1 MTMRKSANIHSGIYY
16 CNKQILKFQRNDEM
30 LSSEDLSLLFDGV
43 LNLMKR
49 SIEKEVEKKY
59 LAKIFQ
65 LEKEIDKLKSCK

>member
-1 MTMRKSANIHSGIYY
+1 
-16 CNKQILKFQRNDEM
+16 M
-30 LSSEDLSLLFDGV
+30 LSSDDLSLLFDGV

>member
-1 MTMRKSANIHSGIYY
+1 MKKSAKNHSGIYF
-16 CNKQILKFQRNDEM
+16 CNKQILKFQKNDEM
-30 LSSEDLSLLFDGV
+30 LASEDLSLLFDGV

-65 LEKEIDKLKSCK
+65 LEKEIDKLKTCK

>member
-1 MTMRKSANIHSGIYY
+1 MRKTAKNHSGIYF
-16 CNKQILKFQRNDEM
+16 CNKQILKFQKNDEM

-59 LAKIFQ
+59 LAKILQ
-65 LEKEIDKLKSCK
+65 LEKAIDKLKSCK